1 MDEGNIIEIYKN
13 EMDSLNH
20 GDQLVSVMLYDFI
33 NSESGKLCVC
43 VVFEDADAP
52 RYFYSIFL

>member
-1 MDEGNIIEIYKN
+1 MDEGNIIMIYKN
-13 EMDSLNH
+13 EMDSSNH

-43 VVFEDADAP
+43 VVFEDAATTKILV
-52 RYFYSIFL
+52 RIFL